1 MKTRA
6 IIISGG
12 MLEEE
17 FVLQEWKQHQESG
30 DICFLI
36 GVDSGNLFLY
46 EHHMVPDYIV
56 GDFDSL
62 PEEIVRYYKEETDIP
77 IREFN
82 PVKDATDTEIAVR
95 LALEKECDS
104 LFLYGATG
112 TRLDHVLG
120 NIQVLS
126 IPHGA
131 GVSAEI
137 RDSHNRI
144 RIIEKEANLEKTE
157 MFGPYFS
164 VFPLDGVVEHFFIEG
179 AKYPL
184 TDHVLTPYDSLCVS
198 NQAKEDKVTIRFPKG
213 LVVLMETRDSYNRR

>member
-6 IIISGG
+6 VIISGG

-17 FVLQEWKQHQESG
+17 FVLAEWKRHKESG
-30 DICFLI
+30 DQCLLI
-36 GVDSGNLFLY
+36 GVDSGNRFLY
-46 EHHMVPDYIV
+46 EHQMTPDYIV

-62 PEEIVRYYKEETDIP
+62 PGEIVRYYKEETKVP
-77 IREFN
+77 IREFD
-82 PVKDATDTEIAVR
+82 PVKDATDTEIGIR
-95 LALEKECDS
+95 LAMEKNCES
-104 LFLYGATG
+104 IYLYGATG

-120 NIQVLS
+120 NIQTLS
-126 IPHGA
+126 ISHQA
-131 GVSAEI
+131 GVHAEM

-144 RIIEKEANLEKTE
+144 RIIEREAVLRKGE

-164 VFPLDGVVEHFFIEG
+164 VFPLDGIVEHFDIEG

-198 NQAKEDKVTIRFPKG
+198 NQAKEEEVKITFPKG
-213 LVVLMETRDSYNRR
+213 LVVLMETRDDIQ

>member
-1 MKTRA
+1 MKSRA

-12 MLEEE
+12 MLEKE

-30 DICFLI
+30 DNCFLI
-36 GVDSGNLFLY
+36 GVDSGNRFLY
-46 EHHMVPDYIV
+46 EQQITPDYIV

-62 PEEIVRYYKEETDIP
+62 PEEIVRYYKEETNIP
-77 IREFN
+77 IREFD
-82 PVKDATDTEIAVR
+82 PVKDSTDTEIAVR
-95 LALEKECDS
+95 LALEKGCDS

-126 IPHGA
+126 IPHRA
-131 GVSAEI
+131 GVPAEI

-144 RIIEKEANLEKTE
+144 RMIEKEISFEKKE

-164 VFPLDGVVEHFFIEG
+164 VFPLDGIVEHFFIEG

-184 TDHVLTPYDSLCVS
+184 FDHTLVPYDSLCVS
-198 NQAKEDKVTIRFPKG
+198 NQAKEEKVTIKFPKG
-213 LVVLMETRDSYNRR
+213 LVVLIETRDF

>member
-6 IIISGG
+6 IIVSGG
-12 MLEEE
+12 MLEET
-17 FVLQEWKQHQESG
+17 FVLQEWQQHKESG
-30 DICFLI
+30 EHCFMI

-46 EHHMVPDYIV
+46 EHQMTPDYIV

-62 PEEIVRYYKEETDIP
+62 PGETVNYYKHETNVP
-77 IREFN
+77 IREFD
-82 PVKDATDTEIAVR
+82 PVKDYTDTEIAVR
-95 LALEKECDS
+95 LAMEKGCES
-104 LFLYGATG
+104 IYLYGATG

-120 NIQVLS
+120 NIQTLS
-126 IPHGA
+126 IPHHA
-131 GVSAEI
+131 GIHAEI

-144 RIIEKEANLEKTE
+144 RVIEKEEVLYKEK

-164 VFPLDGVVEHFFIEG
+164 VFPLDGIVEHFYIKG

-198 NQAKEDKVTIRFPKG
+198 NQAKEEKVTITFPKG
-213 LVVLMETRDSYNRR
+213 LVILMETRDNIQ